1 MELCKKFDEEE
12 SRERLLKHDEIKRRF
27 KNKLNELILTENI
40 SYDDALYI
48 LRNTQLILE
57 EKMRENVITQI
68 PFESRLKSS

>member
-1 MELCKKFDEEE
+1 MELCKKFTEEE

-27 KNKLNELILTENI
+27 KDKLGELILTENI
-40 SYDDALYI
+40 SYDDALYV

>member
-68 PFESRLKSS
+68 PFESRLKST